1 LVVSFIPIP
10 ELFKNKVRFIAAKLG
25 SSALSEFEK
34 FDEKTFTKPHHIREQ
49 QIIYKT
55 IEQVGRRGA
64 KEFYFRPESG
74 AHALP
79 GQVDQDLMDANPDD
93 FGIRVYCGLL
103 REDLV
108 LLLNG
113 DVKTKL
119 DPNDCPNVGPHFRL
133 AKRLVNALLKAEREG
148 FIRFTSGGIEMDD
161 DYEFEI

>member
-1 LVVSFIPIP
+1 M
-10 ELFKNKVRFIAAKLG
+10 
-25 SSALSEFEK
+25 SEFEK